1 MSKQN
6 GTPNNSEQGNSSL
19 GVVSSSCIDFES
31 KNGYGN
37 KTLLD
42 ITKYGS
48 DHLEIQIIDNYELQN
63 EETKFFIL
71 TPERIKAL
79 KDWLNNYY

>member
-1 MSKQN
+1 MSKKEQAS
-6 GTPNNSEQGNSSL
+6 NNPQAGNSSL

-79 KDWLNNYY
+79 KYWLNNYY